1 MKLKG
6 KKATPLTETNIE
18 MCLMYFSSTLDAPVT
33 IRELSET
40 YSITEAAVMYTI
52 RKKFVK
58 SEYFDPDIMKHY
70 GYRFGNYPIVVTYD
84 RNGNSTTTYINRNN
98 EVIDIK
104 TEVINTE
111 AAVNDK
117 EANYVD
123 DAETVNNNE
132 IFSFLKRFGINTKY
146 GSHYMAK
153 VNISESNIIY
163 KNMTEILA
171 NNTIVSSNNRVFFKR
186 YFDSLDINK
195 VYIIKVEM
203 DKIPP
208 IMYTYMIKEM
218 IDSKKNIAIDINGNI
233 CNMSGDTTERR
244 SRFSRMIDW
253 VDKEFISEGVYS
265 LGINSDDLNTIESGY
280 VIKLIAEESTTINHD
295 RTVDKD
301 YKGAWIFINDRDLLL
316 QVYSDMFKYI
326 DDTDDEYITSCIM
339 KYAVE
344 NDKLV
349 FKKTLVR

>member
-1 MKLKG
+1 MGLRGRK
-6 KKATPLTETNIE
+6 TMPLTETDIE

-33 IRELSET
+33 ICELSEM
-40 YSITEAAVMYTI
+40 YDVTETAVRYTI

-58 SEYFDPDIMKHY
+58 SEYFDPDTMKHY
-70 GYRFGNYPIVVTYD
+70 GYRFGNYPIVITYD
-84 RNGNSTTTYINRNN
+84 RNGNSTTTYINKD

-104 TEVINTE
+104 TE
-111 AAVNDK
+111 AAADK
-117 EANYVD
+117 EVNCV
-123 DAETVNNNE
+123 ETVNNNE
-132 IFSFLKRFGINTKY
+132 IFSFLKRFGINTRY

-153 VNISESNIIY
+153 VNISESNVIY
-163 KNMTEILA
+163 KSMTEILA
-171 NNTIVSSNNRVFFKR
+171 NNTIISSNNHAFFKR

-203 DKIPP
+203 DKISP
-208 IMYTYMIKEM
+208 IMYTYMIKA
-218 IDSKKNIAIDINGNI
+218 IINSNKNIAIDINGNI
-233 CNMSGDTTERR
+233 CNMSGDTTEKR

-265 LGINSDDLNTIESGY
+265 LGINPDDLNTIESGY

-295 RTVDKD
+295 STVDKD

-316 QVYSDMFKYI
+316 QVYSDMFKHI

-344 NDKLV
+344 DDKIV

>member
-1 MKLKG
+1 MGLRG
-6 KKATPLTETNIE
+6 KKAIPLTEKDIE

-33 IRELSET
+33 VCELSEI
-40 YSITEAAVMYTI
+40 YDVTETAVRYTI

-58 SEYFDPDIMKHY
+58 SEYFDPDTMKHY
-70 GYRFGNYPIVVTYD
+70 GYRFGNYPIVITYD
-84 RNGNSTTTYINRNN
+84 RNGNSTTTYINRD

-111 AAVNDK
+111 ATLN
-117 EANYVD
+117 EETNYIG

-132 IFSFLKRFGINTKY
+132 IFSFLKRFGINTRY

-153 VNISESNIIY
+153 VNISESNVVY
-163 KNMTEILA
+163 KSMTEILT
-171 NNTIVSSNNRVFFKR
+171 NNTIISSNNHAFFKR

-195 VYIIKVEM
+195 VYIIKAEM
-203 DKIPP
+203 DKIPSV
-208 IMYTYMIKEM
+208 MYIYMIKAM

-265 LGINSDDLNTIESGY
+265 LGIDPDDLNTIESGY

-295 RTVDKD
+295 STIDKD

-326 DDTDDEYITSCIM
+326 DNTDDEYITSCIM

-344 NDKLV
+344 NNKLV

>member
-1 MKLKG
+1 MGLRG
-6 KKATPLTETNIE
+6 KKAIPLTEKDIE

-33 IRELSET
+33 ICELSEI
-40 YSITEAAVMYTI
+40 YDVTETAVRYTI

-58 SEYFDPDIMKHY
+58 SEYFDPDTMKHY
-70 GYRFGNYPIVVTYD
+70 GYRFGNYPIVITYD
-84 RNGNSTTTYINRNN
+84 RNGNSTTTYINRD

-111 AAVNDK
+111 TTVN
-117 EANYVD
+117 EETNYVD

-132 IFSFLKRFGINTKY
+132 IFSFLKRFGINTRY

-153 VNISESNIIY
+153 INISESNVVY
-163 KNMTEILA
+163 KSMTEILT
-171 NNTIVSSNNRVFFKR
+171 NNTIISSNNYAFFKR

-195 VYIIKVEM
+195 VYIIKAEM

-208 IMYTYMIKEM
+208 VMYAYMIKAM

-253 VDKEFISEGVYS
+253 VDEEFISEGIYS
-265 LGINSDDLNTIESGY
+265 LGIDPDDLNTIESGY
-280 VIKLIAEESTTINHD
+280 VIKLIAEESTTINND
-295 RTVDKD
+295 STIDKD

-316 QVYSDMFKYI
+316 QVYSDIFKYI

-344 NDKLV
+344 KDKLV